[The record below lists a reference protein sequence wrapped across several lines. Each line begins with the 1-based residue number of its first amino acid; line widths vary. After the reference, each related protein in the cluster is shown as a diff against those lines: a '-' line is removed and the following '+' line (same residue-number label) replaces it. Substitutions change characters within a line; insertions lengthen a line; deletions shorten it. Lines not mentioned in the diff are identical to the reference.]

1 MAKFALLLNF
11 KAVAYI
17 ESESKESAAANF
29 DHMVSFYKGAR
40 EHFRSMKVQWM
51 ELIEDGVY
59 VIDDLTNLYAP
70 KNGVVVGISSTP
82 DTMTINTNELP
93 DDSPLLRTFPRNLPV
108 LRDFLSTVQKDFL
121 AEETRKLEGRK
132 AEMEREKNI
141 GKPMT
146 MKDIEQALGYKFH
159 IVG

>member
-11 KAVAYI
+11 RAVAYI
-17 ESESKESAAANF
+17 ESTSKESATEDFNRL
-29 DHMVSFYKGAR
+29 VSSYMGAP
-40 EHFRSMKVQWM
+40 EHFRSMKVQWV
-51 ELIEDGVY
+51 ELIEDGIY

-70 KNGVVVGISSTP
+70 KTGVVVGVSSTP

-93 DDSPLLRTFPRNLPV
+93 DNSPLLRTFPRNLPT
-108 LRDFLSTVQKDFL
+108 LRAFFHTIQADFIAGSN
-121 AEETRKLEGRK
+121 RKMEARK

-146 MKDIEQALGYKFH
+146 MKEIEQALGYKFH